1 MPADKWDLKRRF
13 NKTEIKYSQKGAADI
28 KTMKLR
34 INVHALVAS
43 SSTNGIHLKIKGQLV
58 IN

>member
-13 NKTEIKYSQKGAADI
+13 NKTEIKYSHKGAADI

-34 INVHALVAS
+34 INVHGLVAS
-43 SSTNGIHLKIKGQLV
+43 SLTNGIHLKIKGQLV